1 MQKKQETRVITLS
14 QEDLLEEEMATC
26 FGIFAWEI
34 PWISMDPMVGYS
46 PSCGQK
52 ELNMTEHTHTH
63 THTHTHVNTGPLNAE
78 KVAETWCQSDV
89 M

>member
-1 MQKKQETRVITLS
+1 MQETQETRVITLS

-26 FGIFAWEI
+26 FGILAWEI
-34 PWISMDPMVGYS
+34 PWTEERGGLQSNHVDN
-46 PSCGQK
+46 QK
-52 ELNMTEHTHTH
+52 ELDMTEHTHTH
-63 THTHTHVNTGPLNAE
+63 THNVNTGPLNAE